1 MADGTSPSLATA
13 RRAGRRRV
21 TGSYDAPMAAGDL
34 TDDRSGAYKAAGV
47 DLGAADEA
55 LARIGAAVAS
65 TYTPGVIRGLGAFG
79 GLFALPGGM
88 REPTLV
94 ASTDG
99 VGTKT
104 VIAAATGRLRQI
116 GRDLVNHCVNDIL
129 VQGAE
134 PLFFLDYVASSRLE
148 PDVVAEVVTGVAEA
162 CREAGMALLGGETA
176 EMPGVYVPGQLDVA
190 GTIVGIVERAAI
202 VDGSGVAES
211 DVLLAFES
219 GGLQTNGFSL
229 ARHLVLSGG
238 GLAAPLPGD
247 ADERTVGAALMTEH
261 RSFLPAVRP
270 LLAAGLVKAMAHITG
285 GGLPGNLPRSL
296 PTGLGAVVRRGSWP
310 VPAIFE
316 HLVALGDVREDDA
329 YSAFNMGVGFVLVVS
344 PTAVKEVGELVAL
357 SPAGAWARLHRIGEV
372 VPGSG
377 VRLE

>member
-1 MADGTSPSLATA
+1 MAAEDLQD
-13 RRAGRRRV
+13 RRR
-21 TGSYDAPMAAGDL
+21 
-34 TDDRSGAYKAAGV
+34 GAYQAAGV

-55 LARIGAAVAS
+55 LGRIGAVVAS
-65 TYTPGVIRGLGAFG
+65 TYTPGVVRGLGAFG
-79 GLFALPGGM
+79 GLFALPTGL

-104 VIAAATGRLRQI
+104 VIAAATGRLRQV

-134 PLFFLDYVASSRLE
+134 PLFFLDYVASSRLD
-148 PDVVAEVVTGVAEA
+148 PAVVVEVVTGVAEA

-176 EMPGVYVPGQLDVA
+176 EMPGVYVAGQLDVA
-190 GTIVGIVERAAI
+190 GTVVGIVERAAV
-202 VDGSGVAES
+202 VDGANVVEG

-229 ARHLVLSGG
+229 ARHLVLAADG
-238 GLAAPLPGD
+238 GLDAPLPGD
-247 ADERTVGAALMTEH
+247 PAGRTVGAALMAEH

-270 LLAAGLVKAMAHITG
+270 LLAAGLVKAMAHVTG

-296 PTGLGAVVRRGSWP
+296 PAGLGAAVRKGSWP

-316 HLVALGDVREDDA
+316 HLVTLGDIGSDDA
-329 YSAFNMGVGFVLVVS
+329 YSAFNMGVGFVLIVS
-344 PTAVKEVGELVAL
+344 PADVEAVRELLAA
-357 SPAGAWARLHRIGEV
+357 SPAGEWAGLHEIGEV
-372 VPGSG
+372 VAGSG